1 MIRVRGLTRCFTGRH
16 GAVDAVRGVDLDVA
30 AGELV
35 GFLGPNGAGKTTT
48 LRMLTTLLRPTSG
61 EARVAGR
68 DLLGDPDGV
77 RERIGY
83 VAQGG
88 TLAFDYPVREEL
100 EMQGRFYGLDRAR
113 ARARCTELL
122 DELGLDDLR
131 DRPVAT
137 LSGGQRRR
145 LDIAMGLVHSP
156 ELLFLD
162 EPTTGLDPTSRASL
176 WQRIRSLRDE
186 RGMTVFLSTHYL
198 DEADTLCDRLLVIDN
213 GVIVASG
220 SPEELK
226 RSVSGDAVTMTVNGD
241 AATAARTAENLGGT
255 SEVAVDGDVVRLRV
269 TRGDEALPVLL
280 NALRDKD
287 IELASVTVQRPTLDD
302 VFLGVTGRSLRAEVA
317 A

>member
-1 MIRVRGLTRCFTGRH
+1 MIRVRGLTRRFTGKH
-16 GAVDAVRGVDLDVA
+16 GTVDAVRGVDLDVE

-68 DLLGDPDGV
+68 DLLTDPDGV

-83 VAQGG
+83 VAQSG
-88 TLAFDYPVREEL
+88 TLAFDYPVHEEL

-113 ARARCTELL
+113 ARSRCTELL
-122 DELGLDDLR
+122 AELDLSELH
-131 DRPVAT
+131 DRLVAT

-162 EPTTGLDPTSRASL
+162 EPTTGLDPTSRAAL
-176 WQRIRSLRDE
+176 WDRIRALRDE

-198 DEADTLCDRLLVIDN
+198 DEADALCDRLLVIDN

-220 SPEELK
+220 SPDELK
-226 RSVSGDAVTMTVNGD
+226 RSVSGDAVTMTVHSGAIEAGQVAD
-241 AATAARTAENLGGT
+241 GIDGT
-255 SEVAVDGDVVRLRV
+255 SEVTVDGEVVRLRV
-269 TRGDEALPVLL
+269 RRGDEALPVLL

-287 IELASVTVQRPTLDD
+287 IELASVTVKRPTLDD
-302 VFLGVTGRSLRAEVA
+302 VFHSVTGRSLHEEVA